1 MADSLVAV
9 VADHVREGIVSGSY
23 QAGFAL
29 SEVALAAELV
39 VSRTPVREALKQ
51 LETEGLVRIVPRVGT
66 FVAAPSRRDVVE
78 LHELKEV
85 FEGLAA
91 RLLAQRGAVPELA
104 ALERNTEAAE
114 AALRRGDVVACVAL
128 VRMFPDLVVDGADSG
143 KLALTYRWHMNQLA
157 HDRHG
162 VTALAIPGRAAAS
175 VTEQRRIV
183 ERIAAKDAH
192 GAEQAT
198 RAHVRASL
206 QAMMEADA
214 A

>member
-9 VADHVREGIVSGSY
+9 VSDHVREGIVSGAY
-23 QAGFAL
+23 RAGLAL
-29 SEVALAAELV
+29 SEVALAGELA

-51 LETEGLVRIVPRVGT
+51 LESEGLVRIVPRVGT
-66 FVAAPSRRDVVE
+66 FVAAASRRDIVE

-104 ALERNTEAAE
+104 ALEQNLADADD
-114 AALRRGDVVACVAL
+114 AVRRGDLAACAAL
-128 VRMFPDLVVDGADSG
+128 VRSFHDLVIEGADSR
-143 KLALTYRWHMNQLA
+143 KLALTYRWHMNQLS
-157 HDRHG
+157 HDRH
-162 VTALAIPGRAAAS
+162 VTTTLAIPGRAAAS
-175 VTEQRRIV
+175 AAEHRRIL

-192 GAEQAT
+192 GAEQAM
-198 RAHVRASL
+198 RAHVRAAL
-206 QAMMEADA
+206 QALMESDA